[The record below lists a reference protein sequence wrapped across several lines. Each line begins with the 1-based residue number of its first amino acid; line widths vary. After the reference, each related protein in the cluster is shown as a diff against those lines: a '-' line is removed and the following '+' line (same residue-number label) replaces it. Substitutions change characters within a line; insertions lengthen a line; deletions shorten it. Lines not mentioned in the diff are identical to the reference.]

1 MRHGLMMRTLAAAA
15 LALVVGGF
23 AQAGGK
29 KDCDTCAP
37 VVVNGV
43 GTAADCGGCSAGTKK
58 ALLGKLAGGNACCDA
73 KFALGSS
80 KGFFAACNP
89 GCSDLPI
96 SVFHGANGCGGL
108 SGLRKNCPTPIYGP
122 GIGVPA
128 NSCHGVYSHL
138 FR

>member
-1 MRHGLMMRTLAAAA
+1 MRHGLMMRTLAAAV
-15 LALVVGGF
+15 LSLVAGGF

-29 KDCDTCAP
+29 KDCDPCAP
-37 VVVNGV
+37 VVVKGV
-43 GTAADCGGCSAGTKK
+43 GTAADCGGCGPTAKK
-58 ALLGKLAGGNACCDA
+58 SVLGKLGGCDA
-73 KFALGSS
+73 NFALGSS

-96 SVFHGANGCGGL
+96 SVFHGHGGGGL
-108 SGLRKNCPTPIYGP
+108 RRNCPTPIYGP

-128 NSCHGVYSHL
+128 DSCHGVYSHL

>member
-1 MRHGLMMRTLAAAA
+1 MRHGLMMRTLAAAM
-15 LALVVGGF
+15 LSLVVGSF

-29 KDCDTCAP
+29 KDCDNCAP
-37 VVVNGV
+37 VVVKGV
-43 GTAADCGGCSAGTKK
+43 GTAADCGGCGPTTKK
-58 ALLGKLAGGNACCDA
+58 SIHSRLNGSACCDA
-73 KFALGSS
+73 NFMFGSS

-96 SVFHGANGCGGL
+96 SAFHGGG
-108 SGLRKNCPTPIYGP
+108 GLRKNCPTPIYGT

-128 NSCHGVYSHL
+128 NSCQGVYSHL